1 MIRFTWL
8 RFRTPA
14 AIALGALVI
23 VAAILGLTGF
33 HLADVYNTTVA
44 GCHRYNDCAAVL
56 QAFPPAPDRTV
67 LGLMGALVIAVP
79 GIIGIFWGAPLVA
92 REFETG
98 TFRLAWT
105 QSISRTRW
113 LAVKLGVVGAFSMLV
128 AGLLSLMATWWSSPF
143 DQAYQNRITP
153 TMFHESGVVPVGYA
167 AFAFALGVTAGM
179 IIRRTLPAMAVT
191 LVIFAAVQLAVPVWV
206 RPHLIPPV
214 TTTSA
219 LNPGSVVAWGASNAG
234 QGNGGELFIQTQ
246 PPAAGGWLLSNEV
259 MTTAGRPVSTEPGT
273 QACGGGASTMQ
284 SCRAYV
290 ATLHL
295 RQEVTYQPAGRY
307 WALQWLETGMY
318 LAGALLLSG
327 LCFLF
332 LRIRRGRPA
341 GSDVRRERGQ
351 LAVLQNW
358 RPPAASHQSV

>member
-8 RFRTPA
+8 RFRTQA

-33 HLADVYNTTVA
+33 HLADVYNTTVVP
-44 GCHRYNDCAAVL
+44 CHQYNDCAAVL
-56 QAFPPAPDRTV
+56 QAFPPAPDNTV
-67 LGLMGALVIAVP
+67 RGLMGTLLIAVP
-79 GIIGIFWGAPLVA
+79 GLIGIFWGAPLVA

-105 QSISRTRW
+105 QGISRNRW
-113 LAVKLGVVGAFSMLV
+113 LAAKLGLVGAFSLIV
-128 AGLLSLMATWWSSPF
+128 AGLLSLMVAWWSSPF
-143 DQAYQNRITP
+143 DQAYQNQITP
-153 TMFHESGVVPVGYA
+153 GMFHQSGVVPIGYA

-191 LVIFAAVQLAVPVWV
+191 LAIFAAVQFAVPVWV

-219 LNPGSVVAWGASNAG
+219 LNLGSVVEWGATNAG
-234 QGNGGELFIQTQ
+234 RGNGGDLFIQTQ
-246 PPAAGGWLLSNEV
+246 PDVPGAWLLSNEV
-259 MTTAGRPVSTEPGT
+259 ITQAGRSASTEPGT
-273 QACGGGASTMQ
+273 QACGGGASTLQ
-284 SCRAYV
+284 SCRAYL

-295 RQEVTYQPAGRY
+295 RQELSYQPVSRY
-307 WALQWLETGMY
+307 WALQWYETAIY

-327 LCFLF
+327 LCFL
-332 LRIRRGRPA
+332 RIRRGRPA
-341 GSDVRRERGQ
+341 GDEVRRRPGQ
-351 LAVLQNW
+351 AAIVQNCR
-358 RPPAASHQSV
+358 RPAPSHQSV